1 MRVKIYRWI
10 AIRRI
15 SQIIMVVLTLFLA
28 GNFTYAD
35 AQTGPD
41 IRLVLQVTI
50 DGLRADLINR
60 FILAPG
66 FDYRQDRHDFL
77 FRAGVGY
84 EFEIDRWSIS
94 PEFNV
99 DFVDGEQVLVYGLS
113 FGYGF

>member
-94 PEFNV
+94 PVFNV